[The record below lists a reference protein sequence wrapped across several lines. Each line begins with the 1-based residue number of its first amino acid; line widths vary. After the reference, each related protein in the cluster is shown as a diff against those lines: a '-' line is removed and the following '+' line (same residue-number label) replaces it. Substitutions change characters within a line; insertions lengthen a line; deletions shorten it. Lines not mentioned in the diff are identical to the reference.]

1 MPIATITSKGQIT
14 IPIETRERLGLE
26 AGTRIQ
32 FVEREDGSCEF
43 YPLTGS
49 VMDLAGM
56 FKGHGPAA
64 TLEEMDDAI
73 AAAAAESM
81 DP

>member
-14 IPIETRERLGLE
+14 IPVETRERLGLQ

-32 FVEREDGSCEF
+32 FVERNDGSCEF
-43 YPLTGS
+43 FPVTGS
-49 VMDLAGM
+49 VMDLGGM
-56 FKGHGPAA
+56 FTWDGPPV
-64 TLEEMDDAI
+64 TLEQMDDDI
-73 AAAAAESM
+73 AAGAAESM